1 MSSYHANNNVPKSH
15 PVQIEAKKNWSR
27 TNQLANCFRS
37 AVVFFLFAGLPWYV
51 DRVRIET
58 GRKQQMQTGHLLA
71 FLSIGDDHQQPHLPS
86 LVHSI
91 IATTSFTLARNNFSH
106 LQCSK
111 ESKFCIACKRVCCLQ
126 LCSPHATA
134 EIRWQPPQIEIVST
148 IAAARHPRTK
158 IRNFGK
164 VWRRCNVNAAIK
176 TWLHDK
182 YKKKQLRDEPPNEP
196 GVELGSLTK
205 GKANAGHRNKT
216 ELEVEQWAQSQIKS
230 CSALHVSHSNWE
242 TRGNSEQGHGKQL
255 GWNGLQIYMRVLS
268 RTRLPIRLPN
278 FRRNL
283 SNLTPDDPSQRPK
296 VNHKCS
302 YPPREPR

>member
-1 MSSYHANNNVPKSH
+1 MSSYHGNNVPKSH
-15 PVQIEAKKNWSR
+15 PVQIEAKKK
-27 TNQLANCFRS
+27 TDLAQTSWQIASGRLLL
-37 AVVFFLFAGLPWYV
+37 FFFVRWPTVPRYV

-148 IAAARHPRTK
+148 IAAARHTRAPR
-158 IRNFGK
+158 
-164 VWRRCNVNAAIK
+164 
-176 TWLHDK
+176 
-182 YKKKQLRDEPPNEP
+182 
-196 GVELGSLTK
+196 
-205 GKANAGHRNKT
+205 
-216 ELEVEQWAQSQIKS
+216 
-230 CSALHVSHSNWE
+230 
-242 TRGNSEQGHGKQL
+242 
-255 GWNGLQIYMRVLS
+255 
-268 RTRLPIRLPN
+268 
-278 FRRNL
+278 
-283 SNLTPDDPSQRPK
+283 
-296 VNHKCS
+296 
-302 YPPREPR
+302 